1 MKSGGEYSLDHSIKR
16 VLVIQ
21 GVTTLVVLGII
32 AIFDAVPTLNLG
44 ESAGKSSVSFMVK
57 LGSSCYGS
65 VLAIAGTI
73 LSARS
78 VKRASRVADD
88 VTSSS
93 SGAAMVPVYS
103 GLLNKLVIVGGG
115 IAFGLIV
122 LGLEPIHVVTGYL
135 IVQLSTIW
143 TLRSPG

>member
-1 MKSGGEYSLDHSIKR
+1 MSSGGEDALESSIKR

-21 GVTTLVVLGII
+21 GITTIAVLGLI
-32 AIFDAVPTLNLG
+32 AIFDFLPTVQLTAETVN
-44 ESAGKSSVSFMVK
+44 SSVSFMVK

-78 VKRASRVADD
+78 VIRASRVAGDD
-88 VTSSS
+88 SLGNDALVS
-93 SGAAMVPVYS
+93 VYS

-122 LGLEPIHVVTGYL
+122 LGLEPIHLVTGYL
-135 IVQLSTIW
+135 IVQLSTLW
-143 TLRSPG
+143 TLKNPGT